1 MENQFETANELE
13 QLARTSFDFLCWI
26 EGRVVWPLVVS
37 PSLLVGLVS
46 AIVMR
51 RGRSSGF

>member
-13 QLARTSFDFLCWI
+13 QLARTSFEFLCWI